1 MYVNMK
7 RIVAVILLL
16 LPFTLFAQ
24 QKSVDSLRMKTLMLK
39 RFMEK
44 NHYKPLVWNDTSSAM
59 LHKKW
64 LEELDDEKLFFTQ
77 KEITLLDTYKTKLDD
92 EINGNGWNF
101 FTTSINLLSTRIKK
115 ADSIVAAFLSQQVD
129 FSKPDKVEWPAKTYA
144 ANEQEFVKNWQRYLK
159 WQLLSNISNKYIAKN
174 IMPSATIPA
183 DFSKTE
189 AEERIKIKR
198 KEGIYF
204 TSLLQT
210 PKLFLAEK
218 QDEYLNAVAW
228 CYDPHSNYFNLKE
241 RDEFN
246 AEGSAM
252 EYSAGLSFS
261 ENEKG
266 DKAIDFLQPGGSA
279 WKSGQLHKG
288 DILIKVKVNGKE
300 NDIEDV
306 SEEEVTELL
315 QNAGNTDIELTVR
328 TVADEIKT
336 VTLAQEKISSE
347 EGIVKS
353 YVIKGKNNIG
363 YINLPGFYSREEEDA
378 KEENYNGCANDVSK
392 EIIKLRKDKIGG
404 LIIDLR
410 NNGGGSMWE
419 AMQLAGIFVDA
430 GPVASFKEKDGK
442 VQFLKDPNRGTIYD
456 GPLIVLINGA
466 SASAS
471 EFLSATLQDY
481 NRALI
486 VGGTTY
492 GKGTAQ
498 GVFPLDTLKED
509 PNKKYEDFVKV
520 TGGKF
525 YRINGSTV
533 QWKGVEPD
541 IAFPDIYADISF
553 KEKANES
560 ALVPDRSKV
569 GNFKPLPA
577 LPINDLKTKSDV
589 RTASND
595 YFKSMNAFSLWIS
608 TYKNGNIIPLQWNT
622 YNAYKQKVKANFD
635 LLGDVKKD
643 IVKLISADNNSF
655 DKERFS
661 LSGKEN
667 KQTNETYLKNI
678 NSDNEIAEAC
688 KIFDDWIIK

>member
-1 MYVNMK
+1 MK
-7 RIVAVILLL
+7 KIVVIILLL
-16 LPFTLFAQ
+16 LPYTLIAQ
-24 QKSVDSLRMKTLMLK
+24 QKNVDSLRLKALLLK

-44 NHYKPLVWNDTSSAM
+44 NHYKPVVWNDTSSAM
-59 LHKKW
+59 LYKKW

-77 KEITLLDTYKTKLDD
+77 KEINILDAYKTKLDD
-92 EINGNGWNF
+92 EINGIDWEF
-101 FTTSINLLSTRIKK
+101 FKTSVNLLTIRIKK
-115 ADSIVAAFLSQQVD
+115 ADTVVAAFLSKPVD
-129 FSKPDKVEWPAKTYA
+129 FSKPDNVQWPSKNFA
-144 ANEQEFVKNWQRYLK
+144 ANEQEFVTNWRRYLK
-159 WQLLSNISNKYIAKN
+159 WQLLSNISNNYLGKSAVL
-174 IMPSATIPA
+174 SATLPP
-183 DFSKTE
+183 DFLKIE
-189 AEERIKIKR
+189 AEERTKIKR

-210 PKLFLAEK
+210 PKLFFAEK
-218 QDEYLNAVAW
+218 QDEYLNAIAW

-241 RDEFN
+241 KNEFN
-246 AEGSAM
+246 AEVSAM

-306 SEEEVTELL
+306 SEAAITELL
-315 QNAGNTDIELTVR
+315 QNAGNTNIELTVR

-336 VTLAQEKISSE
+336 VVLAQEKISSDD
-347 EGIVKS
+347 GIVKS

-392 EIIKLRKDKIGG
+392 EIIKLRKDNIGG

-419 AMQLAGIFVDA
+419 AMQLAGIFIDA

-509 PNKKYEDFVKV
+509 PNKKYQDFVKV

-541 IAFPDIYADISF
+541 IALPDIYADISF

-560 ALVPDRSKV
+560 ALVPDMSKV
-569 GNFKPLPA
+569 GNFRPLAA
-577 LPINDLKTKSDV
+577 LPIKDLKTKSDL

-595 YFKSMNAFSLWIS
+595 YFKSMKAFSLWIS

-622 YNAYKQKVKANFD
+622 YNTYKQKVKANFD
-635 LLGDVKKD
+635 VLGDDKRD

>member
-1 MYVNMK
+1 MK
-7 RIVAVILLL
+7 RIVAIILLL
-16 LPFTLFAQ
+16 LPISLFAQ
-24 QKSVDSLRMKTLMLK
+24 TKNIDSFRMKALLLK
-39 RFMEK
+39 RFMDK
-44 NHYKPLVWNDTSSAM
+44 NHYKPLVWNDTSSTM
-59 LHKKW
+59 LYKKW

-77 KEITLLDTYKTKLDD
+77 KEIAVLDKYKTKLDD
-92 EINGNGWNF
+92 EIIGNSWEF
-101 FTTSINLLSTRIKK
+101 FNVSTNLLSGRIKK
-115 ADSIVAAFLSQQVD
+115 ADSIVAAFLSEPVN
-129 FSKPDKVEWPAKTYA
+129 FLKPDNINWPIKIYA
-144 ANEQEFVKNWQRYLK
+144 TNEQEFVSNWQRYLK
-159 WQLLSNISNKYIAKN
+159 WQLLAKISNKYLAKN
-174 IMPSATIPA
+174 SIPTTTIPV

-189 AEERIKIKR
+189 SEERQKLKR
-198 KEGIYF
+198 KESIYLK
-204 TSLLQT
+204 SLLQS
-210 PKLFLAEK
+210 PQFFLEEK
-218 QDEYLNAVAW
+218 QDEYLNAIAW
-228 CYDPHSNYFNLKE
+228 CYDPHSNYFSLKE
-241 RDEFN
+241 KDEFN
-246 AEGSAM
+246 ADVSAM

-288 DILIKVKVNGKE
+288 DVLIKVKVNGKE
-300 NDIEDV
+300 NDIEDI
-306 SEEEVTELL
+306 SEKEVAEIL
-315 QNAGNTDIELTVR
+315 QDAGSADVELTVR
-328 TVADEIKT
+328 TAADEIKT
-336 VTLAQEKISSE
+336 VTLTQEKISSE

-353 YVIKGKNNIG
+353 YIIKGKNNIG
-363 YINLPGFYSREEEDA
+363 YINLPGFYSREEENA

-392 EIIKLRKDKIGG
+392 EIIKLRKDNIGG

-419 AMQLAGIFVDA
+419 AVQLAGIFIDA
-430 GPVASFKEKDGK
+430 GPVASFKERDGK

-456 GPLIVLINGA
+456 GPLIVLINGG

-471 EFLSATLQDY
+471 EFFSATLQDY

-498 GVFPLDTLKED
+498 LVFPLDTLKE
-509 PNKKYEDFVKV
+509 NKTKKYEDFVKV
-520 TGGKF
+520 TEGKF

-560 ALVPDRSKV
+560 ALVPDMSKT
-569 GNFKPLPA
+569 GFFKPLPS
-577 LPINDLKTKSDV
+577 LPVNDLKVKSDA
-589 RTASND
+589 RTISD
-595 YFKSMNAFSLWIS
+595 TYFKSMSAFSSWIS
-608 TYKNGNIIPLQWNT
+608 TYKDVTNIPLQWNS
-622 YNAYKQKVKANFD
+622 YNAFKQKIKANFD
-635 LLGDVKKD
+635 LLNNDKKD
-643 IVKLISADNNSF
+643 VVKLVFTENNSF

-667 KQTNETYLKNI
+667 RQTNETYLKNI
-678 NSDNEIAEAC
+678 SSDNEIAEAC

>member
-1 MYVNMK
+1 MK
-7 RIVAVILLL
+7 RLVAIILLL
-16 LPFTLFAQ
+16 LPFGLFAQ
-24 QKSVDSLRMKTLMLK
+24 PKNTDSLRTKALLVK

-44 NHYKPLVWNDTSSAM
+44 NHYKPLVWNDTTSAM
-59 LHKKW
+59 LYKKW
-64 LEELDDEKLFFTQ
+64 MEDLDEEKLFFIQ
-77 KEITLLDTYKTKLDD
+77 KDIIFLEAFKTKLDD
-92 EINGNGWNF
+92 EMNGNGWF
-101 FTTSINLLSTRIKK
+101 FFKASINLLSIRIQK
-115 ADSIVAAFLSQQVD
+115 ADSIVAAFLLQPVD
-129 FSKPDKVEWPAKTYA
+129 FSKPDNIEWPGKSYA
-144 ANEQEFVKNWQRYLK
+144 PNEQEFIKNWQRYLK
-159 WQLLSNISNKYIAKN
+159 WQLLSKISNKYLAKN
-174 IMPSATIPA
+174 IISSATLPV

-189 AEERIKIKR
+189 AEERIKLKR
-198 KEGIYF
+198 KESIYLK
-204 TSLLQT
+204 SLLQT

-218 QDEYLNAVAW
+218 QDEYLNAIAW

-241 RDEFN
+241 KEEFN
-246 AEGSAM
+246 ADVSAM

-288 DILIKVKVNGKE
+288 DVLIKVKVNGKE
-300 NDIEDV
+300 NDIEDI
-306 SEEEVTELL
+306 SEKEVAELL
-315 QNAGNTDIELTVR
+315 HNGGNTDVELTVR
-328 TVADEIKT
+328 TAADEIKT

-363 YINLPGFYSREEEDA
+363 YINLPGFYSREEEGA
-378 KEENYNGCANDVSK
+378 KEENFNGCANDVSK
-392 EIIKLRKDKIGG
+392 EIIKLRKDNIGG
-404 LIIDLR
+404 LILDLR

-419 AMQLAGIFVDA
+419 AMQLAGIFIDA

-471 EFLSATLQDY
+471 EFFSATLQDY

-498 GVFPLDTLKED
+498 EVFPLDTLKED
-509 PNKKYEDFVKV
+509 PNKKYEDFIKV

-541 IAFPDIYADISF
+541 IALPDIYADISF

-560 ALVPDRSKV
+560 ALIPDMSKA
-569 GNFKPLPA
+569 GNFKPLSA
-577 LPINDLKTKSDV
+577 LPINDLKIKSDE
-589 RTASND
+589 RTSTNN
-595 YFKSMNAFSLWIS
+595 YFKSMSAFSSFIS
-608 TYKNGNIIPLQWNT
+608 TYKNGSVIPLQWNA
-622 YNAYKQKVKANFD
+622 YNLFMQKVKANFNM
-635 LLGDVKKD
+635 LNKD
-643 IVKLISADNNSF
+643 KMDNVKLISAENNSF

-661 LSGKEN
+661 LSGKEGR
-667 KQTNETYLKNI
+667 QTNDTYLKNI
-678 NSDNEIAEAC
+678 NKDSEIAEAC

>member
-1 MYVNMK
+1 MK
-7 RIVAVILLL
+7 RIVAIILLL
-16 LPFTLFAQ
+16 LPISLFAQ
-24 QKSVDSLRMKTLMLK
+24 TKNIDSFRMKALLLK
-39 RFMEK
+39 RFMDK
-44 NHYKPLVWNDTSSAM
+44 NHYKPLVWNDTSSTM
-59 LHKKW
+59 LYKKW

-77 KEITLLDTYKTKLDD
+77 KEIAVLDKYKTKLDD
-92 EINGNGWNF
+92 EIIGNSWEF
-101 FTTSINLLSTRIKK
+101 FNVSTNLLSGRIKK
-115 ADSIVAAFLSQQVD
+115 ADSIVAAFLSEPVN
-129 FSKPDKVEWPAKTYA
+129 FLKPDNINWPIKIYA
-144 ANEQEFVKNWQRYLK
+144 TNEQEFVSNWQRYLK
-159 WQLLSNISNKYIAKN
+159 WQLLAKISNKYLAKN
-174 IMPSATIPA
+174 SIPTTTIPV

-189 AEERIKIKR
+189 SEERQKLKR
-198 KEGIYF
+198 KESIYLK
-204 TSLLQT
+204 SLLQS
-210 PKLFLAEK
+210 PQFFLEEK
-218 QDEYLNAVAW
+218 QDEYLNAIAW
-228 CYDPHSNYFNLKE
+228 CYDPHSNYFSLKE
-241 RDEFN
+241 KDEFN
-246 AEGSAM
+246 ADVSAM

-288 DILIKVKVNGKE
+288 DVLIKVKVNGKE
-300 NDIEDV
+300 NDIEDI
-306 SEEEVTELL
+306 SEKEVAEIL
-315 QNAGNTDIELTVR
+315 QDAGSADVELTVR
-328 TVADEIKT
+328 TAADEIKT
-336 VTLAQEKISSE
+336 VTLTQEKISSE

-353 YVIKGKNNIG
+353 YIIKGKNNIG
-363 YINLPGFYSREEEDA
+363 YINLPGFYSREEENV

-392 EIIKLRKDKIGG
+392 EIIKLRKDNIGG

-419 AMQLAGIFVDA
+419 AVQLAGIFIDA
-430 GPVASFKEKDGK
+430 GPVASFKERDGK

-456 GPLIVLINGA
+456 GPLIVLINGG

-471 EFLSATLQDY
+471 EFFSATLQDY

-498 GVFPLDTLKED
+498 LVFPLDTLKE
-509 PNKKYEDFVKV
+509 NKTKKYEDFVKV
-520 TGGKF
+520 TEGKF

-560 ALVPDRSKV
+560 ALVPDMSKT
-569 GNFKPLPA
+569 GFFKPLPS
-577 LPINDLKTKSDV
+577 LPVNDLKVKSDA
-589 RTASND
+589 RTISD
-595 YFKSMNAFSLWIS
+595 TYFKSMSAFSSWIS
-608 TYKNGNIIPLQWNT
+608 TYKDVTNIPLQWNS
-622 YNAYKQKVKANFD
+622 YNAFKQKIKANFD
-635 LLGDVKKD
+635 LLNNDKKD
-643 IVKLISADNNSF
+643 VVKLVFTENNSF

-667 KQTNETYLKNI
+667 RQTNETYLKNI
-678 NSDNEIAEAC
+678 SSDNEIAEAC